1 MDDEQLKEDEE
12 LIVVHSER
20 SSTNIATQ
28 VIAGILFASTLC
40 FLLQEAVKHAP

>member
-12 LIVVHSER
+12 LIVDHSER
-20 SSTNIATQ
+20 STRNIATQ